1 MNLKSINCVILNFLL
16 AFCLNISFAQDQKIT
31 PLSKDSKSVEKPKK
45 GTLKSSV
52 SINPDEL
59 VYTGII
65 YIKCG
70 KELREVK
77 RAALPRKLL
86 TFGSDRK
93 VSKVDVAGFKTAM
106 NYKPTSLCK
115 EPDGAGKEYFFISLT
130 KDANIQG
137 KSHSRA
143 IPTNCA
149 QEMTKDCNLERYAKN
164 CSSSIM
170 CSCEGETY
178 GACGNPGCKDM
189 VMICPDFKED

>member
-70 KELREVK
+70 K
-77 RAALPRKLL
+77 
-86 TFGSDRK
+86 
-93 VSKVDVAGFKTAM
+93 
-106 NYKPTSLCK
+106 
-115 EPDGAGKEYFFISLT
+115 
-130 KDANIQG
+130 
-137 KSHSRA
+137 
-143 IPTNCA
+143 
-149 QEMTKDCNLERYAKN
+149 
-164 CSSSIM
+164 
-170 CSCEGETY
+170 
-178 GACGNPGCKDM
+178 
-189 VMICPDFKED
+189 